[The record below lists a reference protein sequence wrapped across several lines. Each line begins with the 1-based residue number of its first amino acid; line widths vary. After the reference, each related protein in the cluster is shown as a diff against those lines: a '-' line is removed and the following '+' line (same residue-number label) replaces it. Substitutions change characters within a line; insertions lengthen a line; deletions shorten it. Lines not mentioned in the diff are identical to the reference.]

1 MTISTK
7 KPPIKET
14 VGALYYVFDTPTE
27 DSNEFVG
34 NFETDVTKSKVVK
47 SISVTEN
54 GDSTSVYASG
64 ESYDEV
70 NDKTSIDSEIEVVAF
85 DAKDL

>member
-27 DSNEFVG
+27 DSNEFV
-34 NFETDVTKSKVVK
+34 DYLSADYV
-47 SISVTEN
+47 
-54 GDSTSVYASG
+54 DSC
-64 ESYDEV
+64 ESLEESD
-70 NDKTSIDSEIEVVAF
+70 
-85 DAKDL
+85 